1 MQRILIL
8 ILLACCFCSAAFL
21 NIDIK
26 DSRLQVDNDV
36 YKPGGIL
43 GFATELG
50 VFNEPDNMIDYTLAV
65 GVSRF
70 GYSHSDG
77 EVSVSAWDIYIKPFV
92 WSITVKRVM
101 FEASVGFGYI
111 IQTNNFNP
119 EMKDVMTNGF
129 DNWEFYQY
137 LGHRSDFRYGYRLGY
152 RITDQIMVSLVANYQ
167 YLWCGWYGGPSVGD
181 HVFTGGWGLNLQWN
195 IPWIPF

>member
-21 NIDIK
+21 NVDVK
-26 DSRLQVDNDV
+26 DSRLQVNNDV

-43 GFATELG
+43 GFAAEFG
-50 VFNEPDNMIDYTLAV
+50 VFNEPENMIDYTLAI

-77 EVSVSAWDIYIKPFV
+77 DVSVSAWDIYFKPMV
-92 WSITVKRVM
+92 WSITVKQVM
-101 FEASVGFGYI
+101 FEINGGFGYVVS
-111 IQTNNFNP
+111 TNNFDPALVEDMEDGAINQHLNI
-119 EMKDVMTNGF
+119 K
-129 DNWEFYQY
+129 
-137 LGHRSDFRYGYRLGY
+137 YGYRLGY
-152 RITDQIMVSLVANYQ
+152 RITDQIQVSLVANYQ
-167 YLWCGWYGGPSVGD
+167 ILVCDWHARPGRVD
-181 HVFTGGWGLNLQWN
+181 TMVTGGWGLNFQWN

>member
-50 VFNEPDNMIDYTLAV
+50 
-65 GVSRF
+65 
-70 GYSHSDG
+70 SHSDG